1 MARSCYVTGKKAMSG
16 NNVSHSHHKTRK
28 KWGVNVQ
35 KVRIIDENGKP
46 RRVYVSAKA
55 LKSGKVTRV

>member
-1 MARSCYVTGKKAMSG
+1 MARRCYVTGKRTMSG
-16 NNVSHSHHKTRK
+16 NNVSHSHKKTRK
-28 KWGVNVQ
+28 KWGVNLQ
-35 KVRIIDENGKP
+35 KVRIIDENGKK

>member
-1 MARSCYVTGKKAMSG
+1 MARRCYVTGKKAMSG
-16 NNVSHSHHKTRK
+16 NNVSHSHRKTRR

-46 RRVYVSAKA
+46 KRVYVSAKA
-55 LKSGKVTRV
+55 LKSGKVTRA